1 MNFKHLFE
9 EQKKLD
15 KEIMDKHNTTKKDT
29 FEDRIIA
36 MSVELSECINEVRNF
51 KYWSNKPASPKEVI
65 LEEYVDIIHFLL
77 SLGLDLEENKKINWR
92 VVNRGYE
99 PRHLTT
105 TINDNFMDINKNL
118 NDLYSLG
125 TSSLDTS
132 GVKLAMWCTYI
143 TLFESVLDLG
153 YKLGFNFKDIEDMYY
168 KKNAINHKRQ
178 EENY

>member
-15 KEIMDKHNTTKKDT
+15 KEIMDKHNKNRRDT
-29 FEDRIIA
+29 FEDRVIA

-51 KYWSNKPASPKEVI
+51 KYWSNKPASSKEVI

-77 SLGLDLEENKKINWR
+77 SLGLDIEESYKVIN
-92 VVNRGYE
+92 NEYE
-99 PRHLTT
+99 YEHTTT
-105 TINDNFMDINKNL
+105 TINENFMNINKNL

-178 EENY
+178 EVGY